1 MPDLV
6 ISALV
11 SSFTVVRLLKGPW
24 LRYPQFLAAAMI
36 GSVVLSLVAEKLD
49 PGSADSMINA
59 TIYAFAGSA
68 AGIFLLGQMIG

>member
-1 MPDLV
+1 MPDLI

-11 SSFTVVRLLKGPW
+11 SSFTFVRLLKGSW

-36 GSVVLSLVAEKLD
+36 GSVVVSVLADKLD
-49 PGSADSMINA
+49 PGSADGLINS
-59 TIYAFAGSA
+59 TVFAFAGSA